1 VNIKCRLGIAR
12 LHAESGEIT
21 SIPAETRQAL
31 VSELGGIAAEY
42 RRLWLARNRPG
53 GLADSAGRMERLLTM
68 YQIE

>member
-1 VNIKCRLGIAR
+1 LT
-12 LHAESGEIT
+12 GELEEI
-21 SIPAETRQAL
+21 
-31 VSELGGIAAEY
+31 VGEY